1 MVPSF
6 LPCFGGVSTSS
17 DSGAGDVGL
26 GLAFLPPIVPSLALA
41 LGFLG
46 DGEVGL
52 EDACSSVG
60 VMDIGVGDL
69 VCARPPSVP
78 RRLRGE
84 GADDTGGWGVWLFS
98 REGSCDVDVAG
109 FWETWDGPSRS
120 SSSSSSVSSSWV
132 KGPCMVV
139 ACDVG
144 FEGGGVGDFLVL
156 AGAGV

>member
-6 LPCFGGVSTSS
+6 LPCFGGGVSTSS
-17 DSGAGDVGL
+17 DSGAGDVGW
-26 GLAFLPPIVPSLALA
+26 GLALRPPSMPSLGFA
-41 LGFLG
+41 LGFSG
-46 DGEVGL
+46 DGEG
-52 EDACSSVG
+52 DACSSIG
-60 VMDIGVGDL
+60 VMDIGVGDF
-69 VCARPPSVP
+69 VRARPPNVP